1 MSTDVASKIK
11 EAEVYH
17 SMGLYVE
24 SLNVYEDILENL
36 PDEDDSGRQNV
47 QEKIDSLQK
56 QIKALEDDTQTSIST
71 DDLDIIKK
79 ALSAD
84 DNLPG
89 LHDSA
94 NAFKE
99 LGLYSEA
106 VGEYENLLKLGY
118 DPEKFLGDFVEAYLK
133 VQPAEEVTQRISA
146 AIKER
151 DSEADEKA
159 KLLFRLGSEMENRN
173 YTNSAMDLYQ
183 IASQEDKNNPEYK
196 KRLTNLKASFSSGS
210 RYDYLLN
217 QKMVTTDQLKKAL
230 EMSKKMKKSV
240 ETILIEQFRITK
252 ENVGESLSLYYG
264 CDFKAYDSSAPTP
277 VELIQNLKQQF
288 LIQESWVP
296 LAWDKSGVEVL
307 VDDPKDLNKTDNI
320 RSLIRSKI
328 HVSVAIREDIEAYI
342 RLFFDEDRNEFQSAE
357 GDDLDNDFDLIPDI
371 SFEEE
376 EEIEEDYD
384 ELDEASGKVVKLV
397 DQVLVAAY
405 RQSASDI
412 HIEPSQVTKATS
424 IRFRLDGVC
433 QEYLQVPNTLAR
445 GILSR
450 IKIMSSLD
458 IAERRLPQDGKIK
471 FKRKGVD
478 TFELRVATLPTAGGF
493 EDAVM
498 RILAKAGAMKLDEM
512 GLSERN
518 HDVLQGIIAKPYGLV
533 LVVGPTGSGKTTSLH
548 AALGHINKPGIK
560 IWTAEDPVEI
570 TQAGLRQVEAKPK
583 IGLDFARIMRA
594 FLRADPDVIM
604 IGEMRDHETA
614 SIGVEASLT
623 GHLVFSTLH
632 TNSAPETVTRLL
644 DMGLNPLNFSDAFL
658 GVMAQ
663 RLARR
668 LCKSCKEAYHPS
680 EEEFEEIVNDYGK
693 EDWER
698 NGIEYNADLKLHKPV
713 GCAECSNVGYK
724 GRMGIHELME
734 GTKPIKRMIKK
745 EENTETL
752 FAKATEEGMNTL
764 KQDGVIKA
772 FDGMTDVSEI
782 RRICIN

>member
-1 MSTDVASKIK
+1 MSADVASKIK
-11 EAEVYH
+11 EAEVCH
-17 SMGLYVE
+17 SMGLFVE
-24 SLNVYEDILENL
+24 SLNVYEDILSRL
-36 PDEDDSGRQNV
+36 PDNDDSGRQGV
-47 QEKIDSLQK
+47 QEKIEALQK
-56 QIKALEDDTQTSIST
+56 QIKSLEDDTQTSIST

-99 LGLYSEA
+99 LGLCSEA
-106 VGEYENLLKLGY
+106 VSEYENLLKLGY
-118 DPEKFLGDFVEAYLK
+118 DPEKFLEDFVDAYLR
-133 VQPAEEVTQRISA
+133 VQPADEVTKRISG

-151 DSEADEKA
+151 EGDPAENA
-159 KLLFRLGSEMENRN
+159 KLLFLLGTEMESRN
-173 YTNSAMDLYQ
+173 HSNSAMELYQ
-183 IASQEDKNNPEYK
+183 SASKVDQKNPEYQ

-210 RYDYLLN
+210 RYDFLLN
-217 QKMVTTDQLKKAL
+217 QKLVTTDQLKKAL

-240 ETILIEQFRITK
+240 ETILIEQFRVTK
-252 ENVGESLSLYYG
+252 DKIGESLSLYYN
-264 CDFKAYDSSAPTP
+264 CELKAYDSSAPTP
-277 VELIQNLKQQF
+277 VELIQNLKKQF
-288 LIQESWVP
+288 LLQESWVP

-328 HVSVAIREDIEAYI
+328 HVSIAIREDIEAYI
-342 RLFFDEDRNEFQSAE
+342 RLFFDEKRQEFAAAE
-357 GDDLDNDFDLIPDI
+357 GEDIDSDFDLIPDI

-376 EEIEEDYD
+376 EEMEEDYD
-384 ELDEASGKVVKLV
+384 ELDEASGKMVKLV

-405 RQSASDI
+405 RQAASDI
-412 HIEPSQVTKATS
+412 HIEPPPVAKATS

-471 FKRKGVD
+471 FKRKGVEA
-478 TFELRVATLPTAGGF
+478 FELRVATLPTAGGF
-493 EDAVM
+493 EDAVL
-498 RILAKAGAMKLDEM
+498 RILAKAGAMKMDEM
-512 GLSERN
+512 GLLDRN
-518 HDVLQGIIAKPYGLV
+518 LEVLQGIIAKPYGLV

-560 IWTAEDPVEI
+560 IWTAEAPVEI

-583 IGLDFARIMRA
+583 IDLDFARIMRA

-644 DMGLNPLNFSDAFL
+644 DMGLIPLNFSDAFL

-668 LCKSCKEAYHPS
+668 LCKSCKETYTPS
-680 EEEFEEIVNDYGK
+680 EEEYEDIVRDFG
-693 EDWER
+693 EDQWDR
-698 NGIEYNADLKLHKPV
+698 AGIKSHGDLKLHKPV

-745 EENTETL
+745 EESTEAL
-752 FAKATEEGMNTL
+752 FERATKEGINTL
-764 KQDGVIKA
+764 KQDGLIKA
-772 FDGMTDVSEI
+772 FDGITDVNEI